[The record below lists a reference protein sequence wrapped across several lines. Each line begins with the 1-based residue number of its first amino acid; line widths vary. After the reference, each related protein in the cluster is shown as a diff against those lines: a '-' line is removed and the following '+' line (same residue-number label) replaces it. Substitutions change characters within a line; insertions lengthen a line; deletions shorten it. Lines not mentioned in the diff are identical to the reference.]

1 MNRTEPDYD
10 HSNNDDHQV
19 DQLVT
24 AYLEA
29 KAQDVPCEELAERIL
44 RTSGLDSVRETTN
57 YVVREK
63 VSIEPKRVFTLRK
76 SWLLVTAAAVV
87 IAFTFGRWETF
98 AYASA
103 ANLVKAAQSV
113 HAMALER
120 CYVVRTMRVTN
131 KGAGNPDDVSE
142 EISKWSNIRIWT
154 QGNRF
159 WVDIQNSK
167 RAWAWGRNQEG
178 TVWLT
183 LGRNRGLQL
192 RADEMGSTLE
202 QICDLHSLEVE
213 SLLENFQTK
222 WTLTRG
228 QATESSYTVIAQPK
242 RGGFH
247 GISKATIEI
256 DRETKAIRQLLLNRT
271 LSNGSQVQAS
281 FTLVETRTPV
291 EELYQ
296 PEGHLEEPFQI
307 LSRENLGNQR
317 RDVIK
322 HWFGPTAA
330 QWIR

>member
-1 MNRTEPDYD
+1 MNRTSPDFN
-10 HSNNDDHQV
+10 HSQNDDHQV
-19 DQLVT
+19 EQMVA
-24 AYLEA
+24 AYLDV
-29 KAQDVPCEELAERIL
+29 KAQDASCEELAERIL
-44 RTSGLDSVRETTN
+44 RTSGLDSLNETAN
-57 YVVREK
+57 YVVLEK
-63 VSIEPKRVFTLRK
+63 AVVAPKLGFSWRK
-76 SWLLVTAAAVV
+76 SWLLATAAAVV

-103 ANLVKAAQSV
+103 TNLVKAAQSV

-120 CYVVRTMRVTN
+120 CYVVRTTRVSN
-131 KGAGNPDDVSE
+131 KRLADTDAVSE

-167 RAWAWGRNQEG
+167 RSWAWGRNQEG
-178 TVWLT
+178 MVWLT

-192 RADEMGSTLE
+192 SADEMGGALE

-213 SLLENFQTK
+213 SLLETFQAK
-222 WTLTRG
+222 WTLSRG
-228 QATESSYTVIAQPK
+228 HSTESSYTVIAKPK
-242 RGGFH
+242 RSGVH
-247 GISKATIEI
+247 GITEASIEI
-256 DRETKAIRQLLLNRT
+256 DRETKAIRQLILYRT
-271 LSNGSQVQAS
+271 LASGSQVQAS

-296 PEGHLEEPFQI
+296 PEGHLDEPYQI
-307 LSRENLGNQR
+307 LSRDNLGHQR

-322 HWFGPTAA
+322 HWFGPAAA